1 MSDSAWKTPYW
12 PEGVVHTFTDYQ
24 FPIFKFLD
32 DSAKAYPDSIFTQ
45 FNGASRTYAQVK
57 DTADRIANF
66 LSGRGIRKGDKVAIF
81 LPNLPQPEDAS
92 ALYPKYPGLPAKIKI
107 SGQAVRFTYHNAT
120 ELPKT

>member
-1 MSDSAWKTPYW
+1 MTAPHLVKTAVSKPDFKQERLL
-12 PEGVVHTFTDYQ
+12 PLFPQLAGYQ
-24 FPIFKFLD
+24 LVWND
-32 DSAKAYPDSIFTQ
+32 DILTIK
-45 FNGASRTYAQVK
+45 
-57 DTADRIANF
+57 
-66 LSGRGIRKGDKVAIF
+66 IF

>member
-66 LSGRGIRKGDKVAIF
+66 LSSRGIQKGDKVSRSSCPTCPSSLKSFSEFSRPAPWPSTATRSTPR
-81 LPNLPQPEDAS
+81 PNS
-92 ALYPKYPGLPAKIKI
+92 IT
-107 SGQAVRFTYHNAT
+107 S
-120 ELPKT
+120 